1 MSSSH
6 LMFRIYEKDSFY
18 RAMTNLIPI
27 GYLQRSFPFHNSD
40 AQRHLPIDV
49 NRSSKLWEWF
59 TQTEFHCNSFQSE
72 R

>member
-1 MSSSH
+1 MSSMSSSH

-27 GYLQRSFPFHNSD
+27 D